1 MKRVLSLAC
10 ALTCAAAV
18 TLGAQ
23 ATPAKPATPGG
34 PGAPATPA
42 TPAMPA
48 APMAQ
53 APAKIASDADYVA
66 TMKEIGPLNGV
77 LGKAIKSGVADDAA
91 KSAAVRMEV
100 LFKNVHAYWND
111 KKVADA
117 TTASET
123 AVSSLQAIQKALAA
137 NDMAGA
143 ETARAALAG
152 TCQACHTAHREKLPE
167 GGWRI
172 K

>member
-10 ALTCAAAV
+10 ALTCAFAV
-18 TLGAQ
+18 SLTAQ
-23 ATPAKPATPGG
+23 TPPAKPAM
-34 PGAPATPA
+34 PGA
-42 TPAMPA
+42 PAMPA

-77 LGKAIKSGVADDAA
+77 LGKAIKSGVAEDAA
-91 KSAAVRMEV
+91 KAAAVRLEV

-117 TTASET
+117 TAASET
-123 AVSSLQAIQKALAA
+123 AVTSLQAVQKALAS
-137 NDMAGA
+137 NDMAAA